1 MRVCG
6 ADPFAVLEGLEH
18 PAPTAPQARPGLSQ
32 GALYGP
38 PAPAAGQGGLL
49 GDLGPTSQPGW
60 HDGAQHANAA
70 QPDTFGMDPLDGLLG
85 GVQPGLGGAAV
96 SAGAAMPAAYGAG
109 PFQEACLAHCDD

>member
-1 MRVCG
+1 MRGCG

-18 PAPTAPQARPGLSQ
+18 PAPAAPQARPGPSQ

-38 PAPAAGQGGLL
+38 PVPAAGQGGLL
-49 GDLGPTSQPGW
+49 GDLGPAAQPGW

-70 QPDTFGMDPLDGLLG
+70 QSDGFGMDPLDGLLG

-96 SAGAAMPAAYGAG
+96 GAGAAMPAAYGAG
-109 PFQEACLAHCDD
+109 PF